1 MEEKITY
8 TKAIAELEEIIRKM
22 QSNECSIDNLSEMT
36 TRSLQLLTICKEKLT
51 KTDTELQK
59 ILAELSDEK

>member
-36 TRSLQLLTICKEKLT
+36 TRSLKLLTICKEKLT
-51 KTDTELQK
+51 KTDNELQK